1 MMKKTLTERLLTLH
15 KETLRNLS
23 ARDLENAEGGAPTT
37 CGTSSD
43 PTFTYSRVQ
52 HPTACDC

>member
-1 MMKKTLTERLLTLH
+1 MKKTLTERLLTLN

-23 ARDLENAEGGAPTT
+23 ARDLEKAEGAAPTT

-43 PTFTYSRVQ
+43 PTFTQTRA
-52 HPTACDC
+52 TC